1 MALHLQRVSVWLAR
15 IARCVHIVF
24 RQNDYPADRTCMAR
38 GSISPQPA
46 VVGKSAKDE
55 IPQVVL
61 DAINVF
67 DDAMNG
73 TRAEIVYTDDYR
85 YVPAEN
91 DE

>member
-1 MALHLQRVSVWLAR
+1 M
-15 IARCVHIVF
+15 
-24 RQNDYPADRTCMAR
+24 
-38 GSISPQPA
+38 
-46 VVGKSAKDE
+46 GKSAKDE

-73 TRAEIVYTDDYR
+73 SRAEIVYTDDYR